1 MRAIVHIGT
10 EKTGTTSF
18 QNFMHINR
26 DRLAAKN
33 VLYPRRLGGTN
44 HRHIASYGLSLETAD
59 ESVTS
64 MGIDTQEKFEE
75 FYRNVET
82 TLREQVESGASAD
95 FCIISSEHLH
105 SRLTSTQ
112 QIQRIKDLLK
122 GHFED
127 IDVHIHLRP
136 QIDVAISL
144 ASTQSRVGGAVTRGF
159 FNQVNKDRMY
169 YNYDRLVGAWEAVF
183 GADNISCIAFTEFP
197 DYLSWLTSKYSFDF
211 SDLPMPDRTNE
222 ALDVRTMAMVNALV
236 DSGTPQR
243 IDFQILDILPV
254 EQKLTLDEAF
264 ARQVQRRFEESNRSL
279 IDRRNDLRPG
289 QLQPNWSKFPEHGTF
304 AILEQ
309 PCLFSAQLASL
320 VSYYNKAIL
329 KKNSIE

>member
-18 QNFMHINR
+18 QNFMHANR

-33 VLYPRRLGGTN
+33 VLYPQRLGHMN
-44 HRHIASYGLSLETAD
+44 HRHIASYGLCLEAAD
-59 ESVTS
+59 ESMKA
-64 MGIDTQEKFEE
+64 MGIDTQEKLEE

-82 TLREQVESGASAD
+82 TLQEQLESSVSAEI
-95 FCIISSEHLH
+95 CIISSEHLH

-112 QIQRIKDLLK
+112 QIQRIKDLIQ

-136 QIDVAISL
+136 QVDVAISL

-159 FNQVNKDRMY
+159 FNQANKDRMY
-169 YNYDRLVGAWEAVF
+169 YNYDMLVGTWEKVF
-183 GADNISCIAFTEFP
+183 GAENITCVAFREFP
-197 DYLSWLTSKYSFDF
+197 DYLSWLTSKYSLDL
-211 SDLPMPDRTNE
+211 SDLLKPDRTNE
-222 ALDVRTMAMVNALV
+222 ALDVRTIAMVNALV
-236 DSGTPQR
+236 ESGSPQR
-243 IDFQILDILPV
+243 INFSVLDILPV

-264 ARQVQRRFEESNRSL
+264 ARQIQHRFEESNRTL
-279 IDRRNDLRPG
+279 IDRRDDLRPG

-304 AILEQ
+304 SILEQ
-309 PCLFSAQLASL
+309 PCAFSAQLASL
-320 VSYYNKAIL
+320 VSHYNKVIQEAQ
-329 KKNSIE
+329 KN